1 MLDRILQE
9 KYGEEICSI
18 LLTDFRLNAE
28 NLKEKN
34 IDDQLLVKR
43 HIEKINQ
50 SLGLD
55 LGVNETNW
63 SFDFSGWTG
72 HLDLKRDNLKKYMI
86 IGLEPHIE
94 RYDYQVTYGLS
105 DKTPQGSQ
113 RFSLDLENEFE
124 IQCNDDSSLIWT
136 NLFKIMA
143 SDIQQSE
150 VLEKGN
156 RQTMHDFLNQFYIT
170 DLCHFAPQDKAKAIN
185 NIKDWKNIR
194 YKVASHF
201 LTDEINQIKPK
212 VLITQGNNVFT
223 ELKQI
228 LKFNET
234 DSYPLKFGK
243 NCWSIKTGEDKDKR
257 YRVLSIP
264 HFGTTLNY
272 KTFYLRNRNLVRN
285 ALIEN
290 SLI

>member
-1 MLDRILQE
+1 MLDRLFQD
-9 KYGEEICSI
+9 KYGEEIYSK
-18 LLTDFRLNAE
+18 LVTDFQLNAE
-28 NLKEKN
+28 KIIPANES
-34 IDDQLLVKR
+34 DQLIVKR
-43 HIEKINQ
+43 HIEIINQ
-50 SLGLD
+50 NLGLG
-55 LGVNETNW
+55 LCTNGTNW
-63 SFDFSGWTG
+63 AFDFSGWTG
-72 HLDLKRDNLKKYMI
+72 QLDLKKDNLKEYMI
-86 IGLEPHIE
+86 IGLEPHVE
-94 RYDYQVTYGLS
+94 RYDFQVTYGLS

-113 RFSLDLENEFE
+113 RFSLDLENEFK

-143 SDIQQSE
+143 SDKQQSE

-156 RQTMHDFLNQFYIT
+156 RQTMLDFLNQFYIT

-185 NIKDWKNIR
+185 NIKGWKNIR

-201 LTDEINQIKPK
+201 LPSEINQIKPK

-257 YRVLSIP
+257 YRVLSVP
-264 HFGTTLNY
+264 HFGTVLNY
-272 KTFYLRNRNLVRN
+272 KTFYLKNRELVRN
-285 ALIEN
+285 SLIDN

>member
-1 MLDRILQE
+1 MQDRLFQE
-9 KYGEEICSI
+9 KYGEEISSI
-18 LLTDFRLNAE
+18 LLSEFQLKAE
-28 NLKEKN
+28 NIKEKN
-34 IDDQLLVKR
+34 EADQLMVKR
-43 HIEKINQ
+43 QIEKINQ
-50 SLGLD
+50 RLGLN

-63 SFDFSGWTG
+63 AFDFSGWTG
-72 HLDLKRDNLKKYMI
+72 QLDFKRDNLKEYMI
-86 IGLEPHIE
+86 IGLEPHVE
-94 RYDYQVTYGLS
+94 RYDFQVTYGLS

-113 RFSLDLENEFE
+113 RFSLDLGNEFE

-143 SDIQQSE
+143 SDKQQSE

-156 RQTMHDFLNQFYIT
+156 SQTMLDFLNQFYIT

-201 LTDEINQIKPK
+201 LTSEISQIKPK

-264 HFGTTLNY
+264 HFGTVLNY
-272 KTFYLRNRNLVRN
+272 KTFYLKNRELVRN
-285 ALIEN
+285 SLIDN